1 MKWAKNI
8 LSLLTSCVHCE
19 ICEWQFSPFIVILS
33 EKRLNLRVISREIA
47 NLCGSGMNTNSRH
60 KLKVKRASVK
70 YWKLLFRVNFPW
82 IWIHWL
88 ITCKYQGLR
97 NSIRLICHFN
107 WLLRSPTH
115 TKKNYLSITF
125 HSHKYFIDRCMSLIF
140 ASFHTKVIYGHTL
153 WIIACKEGIFASAQ
167 CPRKNG

>member
-1 MKWAKNI
+1 MIWSEKHVNLSAISHKIAEIMWIEGSNANSRQNVKWN
-8 LSLLTSCVHCE
+8 
-19 ICEWQFSPFIVILS
+19 VILWNA
-33 EKRLNLRVISREIA
+33 EKCFWVWIFRECEFTDSS
-47 NLCGSGMNTNSRH
+47 L
-60 KLKVKRASVK
+60 
-70 YWKLLFRVNFPW
+70 W
-82 IWIHWL
+82 
-88 ITCKYQGLR
+88 LR

-107 WLLRSPTH
+107 WLLRTPTH

-153 WIIACKEGIFASAQ
+153 WIIACEEGIFASAQ